1 MKAIKRIDILFL
13 VYLVISTS
21 ALILSWDS
29 IANFSLL
36 LLIHG
41 LILAFVVGL
50 IFLSRLINNRLVSL
64 LRDTYPII
72 FSGYF
77 YSETV
82 FYNKLLMSNIDPL
95 LIKIEQAIFGRQI
108 SLVFSQSMNNKLIS
122 ELMYFSYFSFYLL
135 IAGFVL
141 YLYFNKKTYFQ
152 AGVFQLSASLY
163 IFYLLFMIFPSEG
176 PQFYFSSPDSQLPN
190 AYVFNH
196 VMSFIQSVGEQPT
209 GAFPSS
215 HVGIS
220 LIILMLSRRK
230 APVFYKYTCLLV
242 ILLMASTVYIK
253 AHYAIDVIGGV
264 IIAPFVL
271 YLSNILYRFP
281 SEKNEKFIKLDVHD

>member
-72 FSGYF
+72 FNGYF

-95 LIKIEQAIFGRQI
+95 A
-108 SLVFSQSMNNKLIS
+108 
-122 ELMYFSYFSFYLL
+122 
-135 IAGFVL
+135 
-141 YLYFNKKTYFQ
+141 TT
-152 AGVFQLSASLY
+152 
-163 IFYLLFMIFPSEG
+163 
-176 PQFYFSSPDSQLPN
+176 SS
-190 AYVFNH
+190 
-196 VMSFIQSVGEQPT
+196 
-209 GAFPSS
+209 
-215 HVGIS
+215 
-220 LIILMLSRRK
+220 
-230 APVFYKYTCLLV
+230 
-242 ILLMASTVYIK
+242 
-253 AHYAIDVIGGV
+253 
-264 IIAPFVL
+264 
-271 YLSNILYRFP
+271 
-281 SEKNEKFIKLDVHD
+281 NEI